1 MRISDWSSDVCSS
14 DLHGQRAEDARR
26 VAAEVG
32 RRDVAGAPRAAVVAQ
47 AGVSA
52 GDRGADRP
60 RPAFGDA
67 TRDIGVGTETLLA
80 AVEEAAR
87 PLRPFG
93 DGPPGGVALIAR
105 TRPTPA
111 HTPAVEGGRA
121 PPQL

>member
-32 RRDVAGAPRAAVVAQ
+32 RRDVAGAQRAAVVAQ
-47 AGVSA
+47 AGVAA

-67 TRDIGVGTETLLA
+67 TRDLGVGTETLLA
-80 AVEEAAR
+80 AVEAVAR
-87 PLRPFG
+87 PITLFG
-93 DGPPGGVALIAR
+93 DGALVGVGIIAR
-105 TRPTPA
+105 PRS
-111 HTPAVEGGRA
+111 EIGRA
-121 PPQL
+121 HV